1 VNEIATGPVSAVPLV
16 TTHVDR
22 VRSTE
27 VVQEATVKA
36 VEEVKVIDT
45 YDFRGVISTATR
57 EHTVSWL
64 V

>member
-1 VNEIATGPVSAVPLV
+1 MNEISTGAVSAVPLV

-22 VRSTE
+22 TREFVE
-27 VVQEATVKA
+27 
-36 VEEVKVIDT
+36 VEEPVTKVVEKVRVIDT
-45 YDFRGVISTATR
+45 YDFRGVISTRTN